1 MSLSLLAGRTVA
13 YEIMVPFAYA
23 QNKKGD
29 KDQESIQS
37 SSTPEPD
44 TTWENDKKH
53 N

>member
-13 YEIMVPFAYA
+13 YEILVSFAYA

-37 SSTPEPD
+37 SNAPD
-44 TTWENDKKH
+44 TGYRMGK
-53 N
+53 